1 MESPTPVPGFLFIR
15 IKCNFAARPNAME
28 DTTFISL
35 QEFTSLYAE
44 YSRRFT
50 DIAFSY
56 LQDRQ
61 EAEDVVSESFM
72 TFWNGRENAAPAQN
86 LPGYILGIVK
96 HKCLDALRSRE
107 SSERRCRNIY
117 QQACQDA
124 KIRVLQND
132 ELTEKLFEDEIIAIF
147 ERELAK
153 MPAQTAAI
161 FQASRVEGKTY
172 KEIADSM
179 GIPVRT
185 VTREIQRGLAHL
197 RRSMKDYLP
206 LALLLISLR
215 G

>member
-1 MESPTPVPGFLFIR
+1 METSV
-15 IKCNFAARPNAME
+15 
-28 DTTFISL
+28 ISL
-35 QEFTSLYAE
+35 QEFTALYAE

-72 TFWNGRENAAPAQN
+72 AFWNGREDASLTQN
-86 LPGYILGIVK
+86 PPSYILGIVE

-107 SSERRCRNIY
+107 SSDRRCRNIY

-124 KIRVLQND
+124 KVRVLQND
-132 ELTEKLFEDEIIAIF
+132 DLTQKLFQDEIIAIF

-153 MPAQTAAI
+153 MPARTAAI

-172 KEIADSM
+172 KEIAEAMDL
-179 GIPVRT
+179 PVRT
-185 VTREIQRGLAHL
+185 VTREIQKGLVRL
-197 RRSMKDYLP
+197 RKSMKDYLP
-206 LALLLISLR
+206 LALLLLSIR
-215 G
+215 A